1 MVGTEIAALSQGA
14 YRGQT
19 LRRAIL
25 SNGASSDRNELAAS
39 GPTVLLADGQV
50 PTRTGIKRAIE
61 PHGLRVV
68 AEASNAQEAVTMAAA
83 ARPDVCVISVTL
95 PGNGLDAARQIKQ
108 AAPAVKIVMMA
119 GAPRDEDMFGALR
132 AGADGY
138 LLMSTPASRLPHAI
152 LGVMHGEAALPR
164 AMTARLIFE
173 FRERGTRRRLVLPKS
188 NRVVEL
194 TAREAEVLDRLRRRE
209 PTAEIAA
216 RLGISEV
223 TVRRH
228 TASVLQKLGMPN
240 RRSAIQMLESE
251 EELAPESFNGR

>member
-1 MVGTEIAALSQGA
+1 M
-14 YRGQT
+14 
-19 LRRAIL
+19 
-25 SNGASSDRNELAAS
+25 SNGASSDENELATS

-68 AEASNAQEAVTMAAA
+68 AEASNAEEAVRMAAA
-83 ARPDVCVISVTL
+83 KRPDICVISVTL
-95 PGNGLDAARQIKQ
+95 AGNGLDAARQIKH
-108 AAPAVKIVMMA
+108 AVPTTKIVMMA
-119 GAPRDEDMFGALR
+119 GAARDEDMLGALR

-138 LLMSTPASRLPHAI
+138 LLLSTPASRLPHAI

-164 AMTARLIFE
+164 TMTARLILE

-188 NRVVEL
+188 GREVEL

-209 PTAEIAA
+209 PTAEIAT

-228 TASVLQKLGMPN
+228 TASVLQKLGTPN
-240 RRSAIQMLESE
+240 RRSAIEMLEAE